1 MKVQSFQSVIFL
13 IYFFTLQLVSF
24 VDILLLKCLVGRLLR
39 MYYITVLKHNF
50 WIKWFQIF
58 FLYYCLWFIITIP
71 FSFRY
76 SPPPSEV
83 LKFAWIQY
91 IAFFAV
97 ISFLLFR
104 INSFVFR
111 HQVCFSLSFFFFDW
125 KYEIL
130 VAHVTKECFP
140 LFAFLTQFLFVIIF
154 DWFYPW
160 YYTYFVMEYL
170 YLLTYFYFLFSIF
183 YFSWSTLEQLRI

>member
-1 MKVQSFQSVIFL
+1 MIS
-13 IYFFTLQLVSF
+13 
-24 VDILLLKCLVGRLLR
+24 
-39 MYYITVLKHNF
+39 N
-50 WIKWFQIF
+50 F

-111 HQVCFSLSFFFFDW
+111 HQVCFSLSFYFSLTENMKYLSLMWEKIFFRYSNSWHNF
-125 KYEIL
+125 
-130 VAHVTKECFP
+130 F
-140 LFAFLTQFLFVIIF
+140 FVIIF
-154 DWFYPW
+154 NWFYLW
-160 YYTYFVMEYL
+160 CYTYFVMEYS
-170 YLLTYFYFLFSIF
+170 YLLTYFYFSFSIF
-183 YFSWSTLEQLRI
+183 YYSWSTLEQLRI